1 MNHEH
6 RQVANS
12 ILSRLKDG
20 EEFSQSVIRTALIDA
35 GDLTP
40 DRGQGLD
47 QALQEKNLGGGE
59 SRGISGVAAN
69 LIRLSEKA
77 WSESRGRI
85 AETNEQ

>member
-1 MNHEH
+1 MTHE
-6 RQVANS
+6 RLVANS

-35 GDLTP
+35 GDLAP

-47 QALQEKNLGGGE
+47 QALQEEDSGGGE
-59 SRGISGVAAN
+59 SRGISMVAAD

-77 WSESRGRI
+77 WTSRR
-85 AETNEQ
+85 

>member
-1 MNHEH
+1 MTHE
-6 RQVANS
+6 RLVANS

-35 GDLTP
+35 GDLAP

-47 QALQEKNLGGGE
+47 QALQEEDSGGGE
-59 SRGISGVAAN
+59 SRGISLVAQD

-77 WSESRGRI
+77 WDESRKRL
-85 AETNEQ
+85 AEANE